1 MEVGLSLLC
10 VVCVCMAGV
19 DGSRLIPAM
28 YGMCLF
34 GDGCSRS
41 LVNPAACL

>member
-19 DGSRLIPAM
+19 DGSRLITIVC
-28 YGMCLF
+28 GMCLY
-34 GDGCSRS
+34 GRS
-41 LVNPAACL
+41 